1 MRKLEDKATGL
12 TWLIPEVTEML
23 YDNPVYTAE
32 DTSLLEDFRRELN
45 ECKSKN
51 ISKFVT
57 GNCNGLG
64 DFMQWAI
71 MGKKSPCY
79 GFEDGRLVA
88 TAVFSPNNRFSKSQ
102 QLWEYVRKCESN
114 PEAFGSG
121 MAGFM
126 SYRKAKQILQ
136 NRSDSNNADI
146 DYLVVVPKAQG
157 RGIGTRA
164 VSSITHNLDFFAP
177 ESPIETITSQIH
189 MKNTASKI
197 IFARN
202 GFEQYSL
209 DTDLA
214 YNPFEEHIKAF

>member
-1 MRKLEDKATGL
+1 MRKLEDKNTGL
-12 TWLIPEVTEML
+12 TWLIPEVTEIL

-32 DTSLLEDFRRELN
+32 DMSLLEDFRRELN
-45 ECKSKN
+45 ECNSKN
-51 ISKFVT
+51 ISRFVT

-88 TAVFSPNNRFSKSQ
+88 TAVISPNNRFGKSQ
-102 QLWEYVRKCESN
+102 QLWDYVRKCESD

-121 MAGFM
+121 MAGFL

-136 NRSDSNNADI
+136 NRSDTNNSDI

-164 VSSITHNLDFFAP
+164 VSSITHNPDFFAP
-177 ESPIETITSQIH
+177 ENPTATISSQIH
-189 MKNTASKI
+189 MQNTASKI
-197 IFARN
+197 VFARN

-209 DTDLA
+209 DTDLD
-214 YNPFEEHIKAF
+214 YNPFEEYVKTF

>member
-1 MRKLEDKATGL
+1 MRRLDDKDTGL

-32 DTSLLEDFRRELN
+32 DMSLLEDFRRELN

-88 TAVFSPNNRFSKSQ
+88 TAVFSPNNRFGKAQ
-102 QLWEYVRKCESN
+102 QLRDYITHCESN
-114 PEAFGSG
+114 PHVFGTG
-121 MAGFM
+121 MDGYL
-126 SYRKAKQILQ
+126 SYRKAKSIMQ

-189 MKNTASKI
+189 MRNTASKI
-197 IFARN
+197 VFARN

-209 DTDLA
+209 DVDHD

>member
-1 MRKLEDKATGL
+1 MRKLDDKATGL

-32 DTSLLEDFRRELN
+32 DMALLEDFRRELN

-102 QLWEYVRKCESN
+102 QLWDYVRQCESN
-114 PEAFGSG
+114 RDAFGNG
-121 MAGFM
+121 MAGYL
-126 SYRKAKQILQ
+126 SYKKAKSILQ
-136 NRSDSNNADI
+136 NRTDTNNADF

-157 RGIGTRA
+157 RGVGTRA
-164 VSSITHNLDFFAP
+164 VSSIIHNLDFFAP
-177 ESPIETITSQIH
+177 ESEIETVTSQIH

-197 IFARN
+197 VFARN
-202 GFEQYSL
+202 GFEQYGPE
-209 DTDLA
+209 TDID
-214 YNPFEEHIKAF
+214 YNPFEEHIKTI